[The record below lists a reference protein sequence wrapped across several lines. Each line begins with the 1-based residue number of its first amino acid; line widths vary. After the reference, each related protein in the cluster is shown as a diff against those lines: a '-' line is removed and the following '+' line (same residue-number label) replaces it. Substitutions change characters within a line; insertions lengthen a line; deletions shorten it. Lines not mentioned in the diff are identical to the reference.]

1 MVVKIFIKRKVAKE
15 IDSELRP
22 LLVKIRNKAIEQKG
36 YISGETLRNIEDP
49 NETIVIS
56 TWQTLQ
62 DWKAWYSSEKRA
74 EIQNMI
80 DTIIDEPT
88 SYTIYQYS

>member
-1 MVVKIFIKRKVAKE
+1 MVVKILIKRKVAKE
-15 IDSELRP
+15 VESGLMP

-49 NETIVIS
+49 DEMLVIS

-62 DWKAWYSSEKRA
+62 DWKAWYSSEERA

-80 DTIIDEPT
+80 DTITDEPT
-88 SYTIYQYS
+88 SYEIYQYG